1 MAASEAPVSG
11 AISAVDATPLLALD
25 GVSRR
30 FTVRRGWFG
39 EQRELTAVDD
49 VSFGLR
55 RGESLGLVG
64 ESGCG
69 KSTLGRLVCGLLVPS
84 AGRVLLEGRTLP
96 PAGADSWAAGRIQ
109 MVFQDPFSSLNPR
122 LSVRA
127 SVAGPLAAR
136 SSMPRAERRRLADEM
151 LATVGLKGVGGR
163 YPHEFSG
170 GQRQRIAVA
179 RALVTRPDVIV
190 CDEPVS
196 ALDASVQA
204 QVLNLLCDVQERF
217 GPAYLFI
224 SHDLAVVGF
233 VCPRILV
240 MYLGQV
246 VEDAP
251 RERMFAGAAHPYS
264 QALLAAMPMGI
275 GGERGVE
282 SLPQALEVELPSP
295 LKPPSGCRFHPRCPK
310 AVGICRSEAPAWKE
324 LAPGWRVRCHLL

>member
-1 MAASEAPVSG
+1 MAACEAPVSG
-11 AISAVDATPLLALD
+11 AISAVDATGAADATPLLALD

-39 EQRELTAVDD
+39 EQRELTAVDG
-49 VSFGLR
+49 VSLGLR

-69 KSTLGRLVCGLLVPS
+69 KSTLGRLVCGLLAPS
-84 AGRVLLEGRTLP
+84 AGRVLLEGRALP

-127 SVAGPLAAR
+127 SVAEPLAAR
-136 SSMPRAERRRLADEM
+136 SMPRAERRRLADEM

-179 RALVTRPDVIV
+179 RALVTSPDVIV

-217 GPAYLFI
+217 SPAYLFI
-224 SHDLAVVGF
+224 SHDLAVVGSYNF
-233 VCPRILV
+233 DMRSTYLDTEMMLVFYGDAFYDLLEANLMEMEAQCLQVSEEGYLPR
-240 MYLGQV
+240 
-246 VEDAP
+246 A
-251 RERMFAGAAHPYS
+251 
-264 QALLAAMPMGI
+264 
-275 GGERGVE
+275 GVE
-282 SLPQALEVELPSP
+282 P
-295 LKPPSGCRFHPRCPK
+295 KTYGPPKSILYPVTRWLSQPFRFL
-310 AVGICRSEAPAWKE
+310 I
-324 LAPGWRVRCHLL
+324 